1 MWHFGPEQGI
11 KESLTLSCNL
21 QQIPRFTNLKNTGAR
36 LESLSDNALML
47 KVKEGDL
54 DRLGLL
60 FERYKRPLYGF
71 FYNMSKDGELAE
83 DLVQN
88 VFVRILKYRYLFRGD
103 GDFKTWMFHIARN
116 VNHDNFR
123 KDKIRHKDS
132 IEDWEDHLRDD
143 NDSVASIQKDEELK
157 LLSMAMDRLPEEK
170 RELLL
175 LSKYQDKK
183 YKEIGDIL
191 GCTEGAVKVKV
202 FRALQDL
209 KAVYKQ
215 LEKHM

>member
-1 MWHFGPEQGI
+1 M
-11 KESLTLSCNL
+11 
-21 QQIPRFTNLKNTGAR
+21 
-36 LESLSDNALML
+36 ESLSDNALML

-88 VFVRILKYRYLFRGD
+88 VFVRILKYRYLFRGE
-103 GDFKTWMFHIARN
+103 GDFRTWMFHIARN

-123 KDKIRHKDS
+123 KDKIRHKDA
-132 IEDWEDHLRDD
+132 IEDWEDHLPDD
-143 NDSVASIQKDEELK
+143 HDSMASFQKDEELQ

-183 YKEIGDIL
+183 YKEIGEIL

-209 KAVYKQ
+209 RAVYKQ